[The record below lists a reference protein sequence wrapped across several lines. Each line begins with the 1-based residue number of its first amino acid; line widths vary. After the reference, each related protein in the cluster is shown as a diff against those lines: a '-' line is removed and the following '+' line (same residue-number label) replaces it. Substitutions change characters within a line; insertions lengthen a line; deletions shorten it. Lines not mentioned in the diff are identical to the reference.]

1 MILDAN
7 DAMLRQSGYE
17 LQEVL
22 GRSPRLFQGPETSAS
37 ERSLLRSA
45 LRPAL

>member
-1 MILDAN
+1 VILDAN
-7 DAMLRQSGYE
+7 DAMLRQSGYW

-22 GRSPRLFQGPETSAS
+22 GRSPRLFQGPETCAS